1 MREEKYIKKIL
12 DFWFGDMKNSGVPD
26 KKKQKMW
33 WQKDKN
39 LDELIKKEFEI
50 LLKRAKSGE
59 FEEWTDNPEGML
71 SVIILLDQFS
81 RNIYRGTVNA
91 FSQDEMALNIV
102 ISGMLKGFD
111 MQLITVKKIFFYM
124 PLMHSED
131 IDIQIKSVECFSEL
145 EKEYIK
151 NDETA
156 DIIKINKKY
165 AIMHCEI
172 IKRFGRYPHRNKI
185 LGRESTAEESEF
197 LREPGNSF

>member
-1 MREEKYIKKIL
+1 MKEEKYINKIL
-12 DFWFGDMKNSGVPD
+12 DFWFGEMKNSGVPD

-39 LDELIKKEFEI
+39 LDKLIKKEFEI

-59 FEEWTDNPEGML
+59 FEEWTDNPEGTL
-71 SVIILLDQFS
+71 AVVILLDQFS
-81 RNIYRGTVNA
+81 RHIYRDTVNA

-102 ISGMLKGFD
+102 ISAMLKGFD
-111 MQLITVKKIFFYM
+111 KQLIAVKKTFFYM

-145 EKEYIK
+145 EKEYIR

-156 DIIKINKKY
+156 DIVKINKKY
-165 AIMHCEI
+165 AIMHYEI
-172 IKRFGRYPHRNKI
+172 IKRFGRYPHRNMV
-185 LGRESTAEESEF
+185 LGRESTAEEIEF
-197 LREPGNSF
+197 LKEQGSSF

>member
-1 MREEKYIKKIL
+1 MKEEKYINKIL
-12 DFWFGDMKNSGVPD
+12 DFWFGEMKNSGVPD

-39 LDELIKKEFEI
+39 LDKLIKKEFEI

-71 SVIILLDQFS
+71 AVVILLDQFS
-81 RNIYRGTVNA
+81 RHIYRDTVNA

-102 ISGMLKGFD
+102 ISAMLKGFD
-111 MQLITVKKIFFYM
+111 KQLVAVKRTFFYM

-131 IDIQIKSVECFSEL
+131 IDIQIKSVESFSEL

-156 DIIKINKKY
+156 DIVKINKKY
-165 AIMHCEI
+165 AIMHYEI
-172 IKRFGRYPHRNKI
+172 IKRFGRYPHRNMV
-185 LGRESTAEESEF
+185 LGRESTAEEIEF
-197 LREPGNSF
+197 LKEQGSSF

>member
-1 MREEKYIKKIL
+1 MKEEKYINKIL
-12 DFWFGDMKNSGVPD
+12 DFWFGEMKNSGVPD

-39 LDELIKKEFEI
+39 LDKLIKKEFEI

-59 FEEWTDNPEGML
+59 FEEWTDNPEGTL
-71 SVIILLDQFS
+71 AVVILLDQFS
-81 RNIYRGTVNA
+81 RHIYRDTVNA

-102 ISGMLKGFD
+102 ISAMLKGFD
-111 MQLITVKKIFFYM
+111 KQLIAVKRTFIYM

-145 EKEYIK
+145 EKEYIR

-156 DIIKINKKY
+156 DIVKINKKY
-165 AIMHCEI
+165 AIMHYEI
-172 IKRFGRYPHRNKI
+172 IKRFGRYPHRNMV
-185 LGRESTAEESEF
+185 LGRESTAEEIEF
-197 LREPGNSF
+197 LKEQGSSF